1 MAIYHLSMKP
11 ISRASGRSA
20 VASAAYRAG
29 ESLTNERDGLTHDF
43 TRRQGVEHCEIVVA
57 QGAGAEWALDRSAL
71 WNASEESESR
81 KDARVAREFE
91 IALPHELNAE
101 QRLELTR
108 EFAQGLADRHGTA
121 VDFAIHAPH
130 GEIDG
135 RNFHAHLM
143 MTTRAVNSEGL
154 GDKTAIERENKWLAA
169 NNLPI
174 TQIQLVEI
182 RQSWEQTANEH
193 LARAGLEVQIDHRS
207 HMERGLEIEP
217 TEHMGVHATQMQRRG
232 LEVSRSRLDTEAARR
247 NAELIREKPEQVLSV
262 ITGEKS
268 VFDRRDVARALHRY
282 IDHPELFQGAFAR
295 AWAQRRLWSWR
306 RRFAA
311 RAGRFWSQPAIR
323 HGK

>member
-1 MAIYHLSMKP
+1 MKP

-71 WNASEESESR
+71 WNAAEESENR

-130 GEIDG
+130 GDG
-135 RNFHAHLM
+135 QAETAAIF
-143 MTTRAVNSEGL
+143 TR
-154 GDKTAIERENKWLAA
+154 I
-169 NNLPI
+169 
-174 TQIQLVEI
+174 
-182 RQSWEQTANEH
+182 
-193 LARAGLEVQIDHRS
+193 
-207 HMERGLEIEP
+207 
-217 TEHMGVHATQMQRRG
+217 
-232 LEVSRSRLDTEAARR
+232 
-247 NAELIREKPEQVLSV
+247 
-262 ITGEKS
+262 
-268 VFDRRDVARALHRY
+268 
-282 IDHPELFQGAFAR
+282 
-295 AWAQRRLWSWR
+295 
-306 RRFAA
+306 
-311 RAGRFWSQPAIR
+311 
-323 HGK
+323 